1 MCSSPEQTFFQAND
15 SHEAA
20 MAMTEDGVS
29 RRLSAT
35 NKTYF
40 YFTTAS
46 LTVCLVFALA
56 TIMVL
61 INAGSKPSNGNETAM
76 VIYLLFPPGN
86 ELKVVFTTLQN
97 ASVMKAAA
105 YMTVSKP
112 VNSPKLK
119 WTNNRIL
126 QDITYNSK
134 GDPVIQTPGL
144 YLVYCNLHFHL
155 TNFSSNTIHLK
166 MELLVNNI
174 TNRQT
179 LLTPCYNTNRQT
191 KFKQCASVTENNRIY
206 QELSIFHLVNL
217 DADDWLSVKT
227 AQYEYLDLDF
237 LPNDNV
243 LTVLRY
249 SDKSKE
255 CTDCFL

>member
-1 MCSSPEQTFFQAND
+1 MCSSPEKTLFQVND

-20 MAMTEDGVS
+20 MTMTEASVS
-29 RRLSAT
+29 RRLNAS

-61 INAGSKPSNGNETAM
+61 IVQRKVNSKPSNGNETPMA
-76 VIYLLFPPGN
+76 VYLLFPPEN
-86 ELKVVFTTLQN
+86 ELKAVITTLQN
-97 ASVMKAAA
+97 ASFMKAAA

-112 VNSPKLK
+112 INSPKLK

-126 QDITYNSK
+126 QNITYNSK
-134 GDPVIQTPGL
+134 GDPVIHTPGL

-155 TNFSSNTIHLK
+155 TNFSSNTILLK

-179 LLTPCYNTNRQT
+179 LFTPCSSTNRQT
-191 KFKQCASVTENNRIY
+191 KFKIF
-206 QELSIFHLVNL
+206 QELSILHLVNL

-227 AQYEYLDLDF
+227 EHYEYLDLDF
-237 LPNDNV
+237 LPKDNV
-243 LTVLRY
+243 LAVLRY
-249 SDKSKE
+249 SDKSEE

>member
-61 INAGSKPSNGNETAM
+61 IVQRKGLAPPEDGITAPS
-76 VIYLLFPPGN
+76 I
-86 ELKVVFTTLQN
+86 
-97 ASVMKAAA
+97 
-105 YMTVSKP
+105 VSKP
-112 VNSPKLK
+112 INSPKLK
-119 WTNNRIL
+119 WTNSHIL

-155 TNFSSNTIHLK
+155 TNFSSNTIYLK

-179 LLTPCYNTNRQT
+179 LLTPCSNTNRQT
-191 KFKQCASVTENNRIY
+191 IFNPCASVTDNNRIY

-227 AQYEYLDLDF
+227 EQYEYLDLDF
-237 LPNDNV
+237 LPNDNI

-255 CTDCFL
+255 CADCFV

>member
-1 MCSSPEQTFFQAND
+1 MKLLPLFTAASCLTPP
-15 SHEAA
+15 AA
-20 MAMTEDGVS
+20 MTMTEASVS
-29 RRLSAT
+29 RRLNAS

-61 INAGSKPSNGNETAM
+61 IVQRKVSLKSSNVPWKHLSKP
-76 VIYLLFPPGN
+76 I
-86 ELKVVFTTLQN
+86 
-97 ASVMKAAA
+97 
-105 YMTVSKP
+105 
-112 VNSPKLK
+112 NSPKLK

-126 QDITYNSK
+126 QNITYNSK
-134 GDPVIQTPGL
+134 GDPVIHTPGL

-155 TNFSSNTIHLK
+155 TNFSSNTILLK

-179 LLTPCYNTNRQT
+179 LFTPCSSTNRQT
-191 KFKQCASVTENNRIY
+191 KFKQC
-206 QELSIFHLVNL
+206 LSILHLVNL

-227 AQYEYLDLDF
+227 EHYEYLDLDF
-237 LPNDNV
+237 LPKDNV
-243 LTVLRY
+243 LAVLRY
-249 SDKSKE
+249 SDKSEE

>member
-20 MAMTEDGVS
+20 INMNEDGVS

-35 NKTYF
+35 SKTYF

-61 INAGSKPSNGNETAM
+61 IVQRKGLAPPEDGISRAITRGNEFEA
-76 VIYLLFPPGN
+76 
-86 ELKVVFTTLQN
+86 VFTTLQN
-97 ASVMKAAA
+97 ASFKKAAA

-112 VNSPKLK
+112 INSPKLK
-119 WTNNRIL
+119 WTKKRIL
-126 QDITYNSK
+126 QDITYNSN

-155 TNFSSNTIHLK
+155 TNFSSSTIYLQ
-166 MELLVNNI
+166 MDLLVNNI

-179 LLTPCYNTNRQT
+179 LLTHCPNTNRQT
-191 KFKQCASVTENNRIY
+191 VFKQCASVTDNNRIY
-206 QELSIFHLVNL
+206 QELSILHLVNL
-217 DADDWLSVKT
+217 DANDWISVKT
-227 AQYEYLDLDF
+227 EQYEYLDLDF

-243 LTVLRY
+243 LAVLRY
-249 SDKSKE
+249 SDWSK
-255 CTDCFL
+255 DCANCSL

>member
-1 MCSSPEQTFFQAND
+1 AKTWLHSAFKPLLPQS
-15 SHEAA
+15 
-20 MAMTEDGVS
+20 AMTMTEASVS
-29 RRLSAT
+29 RRLNAS

-61 INAGSKPSNGNETAM
+61 IVQRKVSHCQKGCGGNALCIMEIKPPEGHIKEA
-76 VIYLLFPPGN
+76 IPI
-86 ELKVVFTTLQN
+86 
-97 ASVMKAAA
+97 
-105 YMTVSKP
+105 
-112 VNSPKLK
+112 NSPKLK

-126 QDITYNSK
+126 QNITYNSK
-134 GDPVIQTPGL
+134 GDPVIHTPGL

-155 TNFSSNTIHLK
+155 TNFSSNTILLK

-179 LLTPCYNTNRQT
+179 LFTPCSSTNRQT
-191 KFKQCASVTENNRIY
+191 KFKIF
-206 QELSIFHLVNL
+206 QELSILHLVNL

-227 AQYEYLDLDF
+227 EHYEYLDLDF
-237 LPNDNV
+237 LPKDNV
-243 LTVLRY
+243 LAVLRY
-249 SDKSKE
+249 SDKSEE

>member
-1 MCSSPEQTFFQAND
+1 MCSSPEKTFFQVND

-20 MAMTEDGVS
+20 MTMTEAGVS
-29 RRLSAT
+29 RRLSAG

-61 INAGSKPSNGNETAM
+61 IVQKD
-76 VIYLLFPPGN
+76 LPPPEDGGTSTLIREN
-86 ELKVVFTTLQN
+86 ELKAVIRTLQN
-97 ASVMKAAA
+97 ASFMKVAA

-112 VNSPKLK
+112 INSPKLK

-126 QDITYNSK
+126 QNITYNSK
-134 GDPVIQTPGL
+134 GDPVIHTPGL

-179 LLTPCYNTNRQT
+179 LLTPCFSTNRQT
-191 KFKQCASVTENNRIY
+191 IFKQCTSVTDNDRIY
-206 QELSIFHLVNL
+206 QELSILHLVNL

-227 AQYEYLDLDF
+227 EHYEYLDLDF

-243 LTVLRY
+243 LAVLRY
-249 SDKSKE
+249 SDKS
-255 CTDCFL
+255 

>member
-1 MCSSPEQTFFQAND
+1 MKKTLFQVND

-20 MAMTEDGVS
+20 MTMTEASVS
-29 RRLSAT
+29 RRLNAS

-61 INAGSKPSNGNETAM
+61 IVQRKVSHSPANCSLSARITGGLSTEGMCILRELTSCRFIQSHSLPRHTQMSKP
-76 VIYLLFPPGN
+76 I
-86 ELKVVFTTLQN
+86 
-97 ASVMKAAA
+97 
-105 YMTVSKP
+105 
-112 VNSPKLK
+112 NSPKLK

-126 QDITYNSK
+126 QNITYNSK
-134 GDPVIQTPGL
+134 GDPVIHTPGL

-155 TNFSSNTIHLK
+155 TNFSSNTILLK

-179 LLTPCYNTNRQT
+179 LFTPCSSTNRQT
-191 KFKQCASVTENNRIY
+191 KFKIF
-206 QELSIFHLVNL
+206 QELSILHLVNL

-227 AQYEYLDLDF
+227 EHYEYLDLDF
-237 LPNDNV
+237 LPKDNV
-243 LTVLRY
+243 LAVLRY
-249 SDKSKE
+249 SDKSEE

>member
-61 INAGSKPSNGNETAM
+61 IVQRKGLAPPEDGITAPS
-76 VIYLLFPPGN
+76 IGN

-97 ASVMKAAA
+97 ASFMKAAA

-112 VNSPKLK
+112 INSPKLK
-119 WTNNRIL
+119 WTNSHIL

-155 TNFSSNTIHLK
+155 TNFSSNTIYLK

-179 LLTPCYNTNRQT
+179 LLTPCSNTNRQT
-191 KFKQCASVTENNRIY
+191 IFNPCASVTDNNRIY

-227 AQYEYLDLDF
+227 EQYEYLDLDF
-237 LPNDNV
+237 LPNDNI

-255 CTDCFL
+255 CADCFV

>member
-1 MCSSPEQTFFQAND
+1 MCSSLEKTLFQVND
-15 SHEAA
+15 SPEAA
-20 MAMTEDGVS
+20 MTMTEASVS
-29 RRLSAT
+29 RRLSAS

-61 INAGSKPSNGNETAM
+61 IIQRKGLAPPEDGITSTLRKGKTLSKP
-76 VIYLLFPPGN
+76 I
-86 ELKVVFTTLQN
+86 
-97 ASVMKAAA
+97 
-105 YMTVSKP
+105 
-112 VNSPKLK
+112 NSPKLK

-126 QDITYNSK
+126 QNITYNSK
-134 GDPVIQTPGL
+134 GDPVIHTPGL

-155 TNFSSNTIHLK
+155 TNFSSNTIFLK

-174 TNRQT
+174 TNKQT
-179 LLTPCYNTNRQT
+179 LFTPCSSTNRQT
-191 KFKQCASVTENNRIY
+191 IFKQC
-206 QELSIFHLVNL
+206 LSILHLVNL

-227 AQYEYLDLDF
+227 EHYEYLDLDF

-243 LTVLRY
+243 LAVLRY

-255 CTDCFL
+255 CIDCFL

>member
-1 MCSSPEQTFFQAND
+1 MKKTLFQVND

-20 MAMTEDGVS
+20 MTMTEASVS
-29 RRLSAT
+29 RRLNAS

-61 INAGSKPSNGNETAM
+61 IVQRKVSHCQLFSFSLFFLPLRGQECSQQRFPYPLSKP
-76 VIYLLFPPGN
+76 I
-86 ELKVVFTTLQN
+86 
-97 ASVMKAAA
+97 
-105 YMTVSKP
+105 
-112 VNSPKLK
+112 NSPKLK

-126 QDITYNSK
+126 QNITYNSK
-134 GDPVIQTPGL
+134 GDPVIHTPGL

-155 TNFSSNTIHLK
+155 TNFSSNTILLK

-179 LLTPCYNTNRQT
+179 LFTPCSSTNRI
-191 KFKQCASVTENNRIY
+191 F
-206 QELSIFHLVNL
+206 QELSILHLVNL

-227 AQYEYLDLDF
+227 EHYEYLDLDF
-237 LPNDNV
+237 LPKDNV
-243 LTVLRY
+243 LAVLRY
-249 SDKSKE
+249 SDKSEE

>member
-1 MCSSPEQTFFQAND
+1 MCSSPEKTLFQVND

-20 MAMTEDGVS
+20 MTMTEASVS
-29 RRLSAT
+29 RRLNAS

-61 INAGSKPSNGNETAM
+61 IVQRKGLA
-76 VIYLLFPPGN
+76 PPEDGITSTLRREN
-86 ELKVVFTTLQN
+86 ELKAVITTLQN
-97 ASVMKAAA
+97 ASFMKAAA

-112 VNSPKLK
+112 INSPKLK

-126 QDITYNSK
+126 QNITYNSK
-134 GDPVIQTPGL
+134 GDPVIHTPGL

-155 TNFSSNTIHLK
+155 TNFSSNTILLK

-179 LLTPCYNTNRQT
+179 LFTPCSSTNRQT
-191 KFKQCASVTENNRIY
+191 KFKQCASVTDNDRIF
-206 QELSIFHLVNL
+206 QELSILHLVNL

-227 AQYEYLDLDF
+227 EHYEYLDLDF
-237 LPNDNV
+237 LPKDNV
-243 LTVLRY
+243 LAVLRY
-249 SDKSKE
+249 SDKSEE